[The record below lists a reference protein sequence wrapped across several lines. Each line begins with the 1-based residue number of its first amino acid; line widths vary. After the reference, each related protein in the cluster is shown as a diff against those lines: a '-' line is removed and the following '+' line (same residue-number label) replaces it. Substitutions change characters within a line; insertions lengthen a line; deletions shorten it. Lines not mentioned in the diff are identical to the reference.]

1 MKPIDIV
8 AIIAVALIGIGIC
21 AMLIVSAI
29 IEYRQHKNARLADY
43 LHSYYYNYHLALLH
57 EDKIQR
63 FTDDIYFVMGKEI
76 AYPKCEDLAQLLIEL
91 GYCLEKDNKAG
102 EQSVREFMKKFEEKY
117 SERLNYLKDMEEK
130 NLKEGNG
137 EAAARCDTARREIE
151 NVLKEFN
158 NLIDEL
164 YGVKNKCA

>member
-1 MKPIDIV
+1 MKPIEIV
-8 AIIAVALIGIGIC
+8 AIVAVALIGIGIC
-21 AMLIVSAI
+21 VMLIVSAI
-29 IEYRQHKNARLADY
+29 IEYRQRKNARLADY

-91 GYCLEKDNKAG
+91 GYCLVKDNKTA
-102 EQSVREFMKKFEEKY
+102 EQTVRYFMKKFEDKY
-117 SERLNYLKDMEEK
+117 AERLNNLKHMEEK